1 MTIFVSD
8 IMDMESKKIAKDL
21 ASKIIKEVGPAIRE
35 YVGTKHGAQTVKTGA
50 DGTPTSYI
58 DQIIEDKIVN
68 ILKNANVLS
77 YLVSEEVGELKLG
90 KGTKRSIIL
99 TKELERTDLDDTE
112 IPKFIFL
119 IDPVDG
125 TTNATKE
132 IPAYAISIAV
142 AGVNQGRVATIND
155 VELGYVYNFANG
167 NYFEAEKGKGCQL
180 NNKAVQ
186 PSTITKIKEMT
197 LGGFTKTGTS
207 EASKL
212 VDSARRMRVLGSVVL
227 ELSYVASGRYDAF
240 LDLRGSR
247 IIDIAAGKLILEE
260 AGCVITDKY
269 GQELD
274 NVISIYE
281 KSIVVA
287 ANNRIMHKQ
296 IIDILNDNQAD
307 VIGKVGVISRIDQTR
322 PILFSAK
329 VIEYL
334 LLNGRE
340 VVIEKELAQKLNEL
354 RQNPDLKNIIKDI
367 QAEHPEIAEFIEDI
381 DFNIDY
387 DKISEN
393 LFDFECDMA
402 VILGGDGTLLRAQS
416 RLKPEIAIFGVNMG
430 TVGFL
435 TEIEAKYAFVA
446 LDEILSGDY
455 YKEKRTRLTV
465 THQNNEFH
473 AMNEVVVMT
482 DKPAK
487 MLQFEIQVDGE
498 IIEDVRADGI
508 IVSTPSGSTAYA
520 MSAGGPIVDPKVG
533 GFIIIPICPYK
544 LDARPFVVSD
554 ESEISIK
561 LLKKGKSAV
570 FVMDGQISEEAG
582 YAEEIKFR
590 KYEKPAYF
598 IRTSTKYFYEKVN
611 DKLKEGGIK
620 NTSEANNE

>member
-1 MTIFVSD
+1 
-8 IMDMESKKIAKDL
+8 MDAKTKKQAKDL
-21 ASKIIKEVGPAIRE
+21 ADEIIKEVGPAIRD
-35 YVGTKHGAQTVKTGA
+35 YVGTKQAGEKVKTGA

-68 ILKNANVLS
+68 ILKKADVLS
-77 YLVSEEVGELKLG
+77 YLVSEEIGEIKLG
-90 KGTKRSIIL
+90 KGTKRSVNL
-99 TKELERTDLDDTE
+99 SNELRRDDLDE
-112 IPKFIFL
+112 ENIPKFIFL

-125 TTNATKE
+125 TTNAIKE
-132 IPAYAISIAV
+132 IPAYAISIAI
-142 AGVNQGRVATIND
+142 AEVNQGRVATLND
-155 VELGYVYNFANG
+155 VVLGFVYNFSNG

-180 NNKAVQ
+180 NNRPVH
-186 PSTITKIKEMT
+186 PSDIVKINEMT
-197 LGGFTKTGTS
+197 LGGFTKSGTS

-212 VDSARRMRVLGSVVL
+212 VDNARRMRVLGSVVL

-260 AGCVITDKY
+260 AGCIITDKY
-269 GQELD
+269 GQKLD
-274 NVISIYE
+274 NVLSIYE

-287 ANNRIMHKQ
+287 ANNKIMHKQ

-307 VIGKVGVISRIDQTR
+307 VIGKIGVISRIDQKR

-329 VIEYL
+329 IIEYIL
-334 LLNGRE
+334 TKGCE
-340 VVIEKELAQKLNEL
+340 VIIEKELAQKLMEL
-354 RQNPDLKNIIKDI
+354 KENQNLEKIIQQTK
-367 QAEHPEIAEFIEDI
+367 EKHPEIAPLLEDI
-381 DFNIDY
+381 ELNIDY
-387 DKISEN
+387 NKLSEN
-393 LFDFECDMA
+393 LFDFDCDMA

-416 RLKPEIAIFGVNMG
+416 RMNPDIPIFGINMG

-435 TEIEAKYAFVA
+435 TEIEAKHTFDA
-446 LDEILSGDY
+446 LDEILKGDY
-455 YKEKRTRLTV
+455 YKEKRTRLMV
-465 THQNNEFH
+465 SHQNHQFS

-498 IIEDVRADGI
+498 IIDEVRADGL

-554 ESEISIK
+554 NSEITVK

-570 FVMDGQISEEAG
+570 FVMDGQLNEEAE
-582 YAEEIKFR
+582 YEEEIKFK
-590 KYEKPAYF
+590 KYDKDAYF

-620 NTSEANNE
+620 NNRC